1 MREILPNLFLPEVD
15 LMLSEKPSL
24 PMTNSTE
31 KSMGNR
37 GLSRRSFLGRSVA
50 ATAALT
56 GYLSFPTPT
65 RAFLSP
71 NEKLNIAVVGCGNKG
86 WHNVEQLTSENI
98 VALCDVDT
106 NYLDHAASVH
116 QKATRHRDFRKMLEK
131 ELKNI
136 DAVVVSTA
144 DHTHAPASSVALD
157 LGKHVYCEKPLSHTV
172 SEARALA
179 KLAAKNKLATQM
191 GTQIHAEG
199 NYRRVVE
206 LIQGGAI
213 GNVTEVYSWCNKGWS
228 NGRFGEP
235 AAVPAHLDWDLWLGP
250 AKQRPYSGSIHPANW
265 RRFWE
270 YGGGTFGDMAC
281 HVVDLPFWALSLRH
295 PIAVTCEG
303 PEAHPDGTPEW
314 TKCTYEFGA
323 EAGHGPL
330 KLYWADGSANFDI
343 VKQTK
348 DHSGMPLT
356 TWGLGV
362 LFVGDKGMLVA
373 DYGRRQLLPQ
383 DKFADF
389 KAPAES
395 IPNSVGHWREW
406 VDACKNGS
414 PTTCNFDYS
423 GALSETVLLGI
434 VAFRTGK
441 RITWDAANLK
451 ATNAPE
457 ADAYIT
463 KEYRK
468 GWEVVGLNS

>member
-1 MREILPNLFLPEVD
+1 
-15 LMLSEKPSL
+15 
-24 PMTNSTE
+24 
-31 KSMGNR
+31 
-37 GLSRRSFLGRSVA
+37 
-50 ATAALT
+50 
-56 GYLSFPTPT
+56 
-65 RAFLSP
+65 
-71 NEKLNIAVVGCGNKG
+71 
-86 WHNVEQLTSENI
+86 
-98 VALCDVDT
+98 
-106 NYLDHAASVH
+106 
-116 QKATRHRDFRKMLEK
+116 
-131 ELKNI
+131 
-136 DAVVVSTA
+136 
-144 DHTHAPASSVALD
+144 
-157 LGKHVYCEKPLSHTV
+157 V

>member
-1 MREILPNLFLPEVD
+1 
-15 LMLSEKPSL
+15 MLSEKPSL

>member
-1 MREILPNLFLPEVD
+1 MS
-15 LMLSEKPSL
+15 SE
-24 PMTNSTE
+24 NSSVNASATTE
-31 KSMGNR
+31 KSLAHFNS
-37 GLSRRSFLGRSVA
+37 SRRSFLRHSSLA
-50 ATAALT
+50 AAAVT
-56 GYLSFPTPT
+56 GYFSFPSAA
-65 RAFLSP
+65 RAYQSP
-71 NEKLNIAVVGCGNKG
+71 NEKLNIAIVGCGNKG

-144 DHTHAPASSVALD
+144 DHTHAPASSVALN

-199 NYRRVVE
+199 NYRRAVE
-206 LIQGGAI
+206 LIQSGAI
-213 GNVTEVYSWCNKGWS
+213 GTVTSVYSWCNKGWS
-228 NGRFGEP
+228 NGRFGETAP
-235 AAVPAHLDWDLWLGP
+235 VPANLDWDLWLGP
-250 AKQRPYSGSIHPANW
+250 AKERPYSNSIHPGNW

-281 HVVDLPFWALSLRH
+281 HVVDLPFWALNLRH

-303 PEAHPDGTPEW
+303 PEAHADGTPEW

-323 EAGHGPL
+323 ENGHGPL
-330 KLYWADGSANFDI
+330 NLYWADGTANFDL
-343 VKQTK
+343 VKETK

-373 DYGRRQLLPQ
+373 DYGRRQLLPL
-383 DKFADF
+383 DKFTEF
-389 KAPAES
+389 KAPKES
-395 IPNSVGHWREW
+395 IPNSIGHWREW
-406 VDACKNGS
+406 VEACKTGS

-468 GWEVVGLNS
+468 GWEVVGLKS

>member
-1 MREILPNLFLPEVD
+1 
-15 LMLSEKPSL
+15 MLSEKPSV
-24 PMTNSTE
+24 PRTNSTE
-31 KSMGNR
+31 KSIGNR
-37 GLSRRSFLGRSVA
+37 GLSRRSFLGRSAA
-50 ATAALT
+50 ATAAVT
-56 GYLSFPTPT
+56 GYFSFPTPA

-172 SEARALA
+172 SEARVLA

-235 AAVPAHLDWDLWLGP
+235 TAVPANLDWDLWLGP

-362 LFVGDKGMLVA
+362 LFVGEKGMLVA

-383 DKFADF
+383 DKFTDF
-389 KAPAES
+389 KAPVES

-406 VDACKNGS
+406 VDACKTGS

-441 RITWDAANLK
+441 KITWDAANLK

-468 GWEVVGLNS
+468 GWEVVGLKS